1 MKKYFLGIFAV
12 AVALGMSAFSTSH
25 QPKKLGTQYWFVY
38 NGGGETDPSH
48 FSYDPN
54 QTQAC
59 FNSTSDL
66 CQVLADPSNPSD
78 PQHSTPILSTATIE
92 AKRN

>member
-1 MKKYFLGIFAV
+1 MKKYVLGIFAIV
-12 AVALGMSAFSTSH
+12 LAAGMSAFTTSH
-25 QPKKLGTQYWFVY
+25 HAPRFGTQYWFVY
-38 NGGGETDPSH
+38 NGGGETNASSY
-48 FSYDPN
+48 SYDPG
-54 QTQAC
+54 QTQTC

-78 PQHSTPILSTATIE
+78 PQHSTPILSTVTIE

>member
-1 MKKYFLGIFAV
+1 MKKYLLGIFAV
-12 AVALGMSAFSTSH
+12 IVAVSLSAFTISNQS
-25 QPKKLGTQYWFVY
+25 KKPMTQYWFVY
-38 NGGGETDPSH
+38 NGGGVTDPSH
-48 FSYDPN
+48 FSYDQG

-78 PQHSTPILSTATIE
+78 PQHSTPILSTVTIE